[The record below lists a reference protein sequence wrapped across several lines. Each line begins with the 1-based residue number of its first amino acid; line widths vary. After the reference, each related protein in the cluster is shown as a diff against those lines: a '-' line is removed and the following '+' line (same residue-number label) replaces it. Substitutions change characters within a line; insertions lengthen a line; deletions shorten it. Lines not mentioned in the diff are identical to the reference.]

1 MTTRYQ
7 YTLTI
12 VTLLTTALVTGC
24 ASDAHNDSTPMGERT
39 LNVLATTGMIADL
52 AQNICGERA
61 EVTALMGPG
70 VDPHLYNAS
79 EGDVRRMTDADVIL
93 YNGFHLEGAM
103 VDVLAQMGER
113 RPTYAVAES
122 IDSTRLLASPTYE
135 GQHDPHIWFDVSMW
149 IDAARGLRDMMM
161 RLDSTHAD
169 LYHANAAAYIDSLN
183 VLHQFVLEETR
194 RLPSEHRVLITAHD
208 AFNYFGQAYGFE
220 VRGLQGISTAT
231 EAGTA
236 DVQQLAEFIATRR
249 IPAMFVESS
258 VSPRSIEAVQ
268 AAVRSRGFDVAIG
281 GELFSDAMGTPGT
294 PEGTYLGM
302 VRHNVNTIVSAL
314 LVDESAIVEGAGA
327 H

>member
-1 MTTRYQ
+1 MRRHRYIMTF
-7 YTLTI
+7 
-12 VTLLTTALVTGC
+12 VALSLAVIVTGC
-24 ASDAHNDSTPMGERT
+24 TLDAQHESTPMGERT
-39 LNVLATTGMIADL
+39 LNVLATTGMIADM
-52 AQNICGERA
+52 AKNICGKRA
-61 EVTALMGPG
+61 QVTALMGPG
-70 VDPHLYNAS
+70 VDPHLYKAS
-79 EGDVRRMTDADVIL
+79 EGDVRRMTEADIIL
-93 YNGFHLEGAM
+93 YNGLHLEGAM
-103 VDVLAQMGER
+103 VDVLAQMGQR
-113 RPTYAVAES
+113 RPTAAIAEWLN
-122 IDSTRLLASPTYE
+122 STRLLASPTYE

-149 IDAARGLRDMMM
+149 IGAAHGLRDLMMT
-161 RLDSTHAD
+161 LDSTHAD
-169 LYHANAAAYIDSLN
+169 LYRANAATYIDSLN
-183 VLHQFVLEETR
+183 ALHQFVLEQTQ
-194 RLPSEHRVLITAHD
+194 RLPSKRRVLITAHD
-208 AFNYFGQAYGFE
+208 AFNYFGQAYHFE

-268 AAVRSRGFDVAIG
+268 AAVRSRGFEVAIG

-314 LVDESAIVEGAGA
+314 LVDDSAIMEGTGA